1 MSSHEQCEKC
11 GEQYTDTYNK
21 WCKPCQLNVL
31 KKHLTSW
38 TSENE
43 KIDNIIQEMQIKI
56 NYDIG
61 IVFEWIPYNQFNDI
75 KETDKDGLCLAI
87 WKDGPLI
94 YDNNKNEYI
103 RNRNQKVFLKY
114 LSNSRNSINEFLIK
128 GKIEKYYYKKKI
140 YGITQNSDTKD
151 YVMVFL
157 DGFYCEKCGK
167 KYKNER
173 YKWCKPCQ
181 VNGLRNNFSNSTSE
195 NERNEKIDNLIQ
207 EMRLKI
213 NSPWDNIFEWI
224 PYDQFKDIKEIEK
237 EGYASIYIAIWKD
250 GPLKYNSRV
259 NEYTKNRQDERV
271 TLKCLQNANEFF
283 NEVKVHSVNTS
294 DYNSIY
300 GISQNPNTENYIM
313 VLSNRYCEN
322 CDEKYTNLCKW
333 CRTCLINI
341 LKKNSI
347 NWTSGNE
354 KIDELIQEMQ
364 SRIDTYKDIIFD
376 WIPYNRLNIIKET
389 NKGSFITY
397 IAIWIDGPLNYDMFK
412 ERYVS
417 EGDKQVALRSL
428 YDSHKNINEFLDE
441 IKEYSINT
449 SNINDGL
456 PIYGISQDPDTKD
469 YIMVFLNDYY
479 CEECGEKYIDM
490 PNKWCKSCQI
500 NYLKPFTT
508 SKNEMI
514 DGIIQTMQ
522 LKIASCN
529 DIVFEWIT
537 YDQFDK
543 IREISRGNFSVAI
556 WKSGQLNYD
565 KYLFKYRRNQKNE
578 YIILKYL
585 RSTQNFVDEFLNEIK
600 AYSIKNKDD
609 CIKIYG
615 LTQNPDTKDYIM
627 VISDGY
633 CENCYDKYT
642 DLLNKWCK
650 PCQINYFKENFK
662 NWTSGNQRIDNLIQE
677 MQLKIAHCDSLV
689 FEWIPYDQFN
699 YIEEIGVGGF
709 AKVYSAIWIND
720 QLGYNC
726 NTKKYERRSHNRE
739 VALKCLYNSE
749 RISDEFLNEV
759 KAYSM
764 NIFGNILPIHG
775 ISQNP
780 DTKDYIMVLGYAR
793 GGNFNYWVNNNYDD
807 FNWLNRM
814 RILRGIIKG
823 LKEIHKNH
831 MVHRDFHTG
840 NILFR
845 TKNLY
850 YTYISDMGLCGKV
863 DNMDQTK
870 VYGVMPY
877 VAPEVLKGNP
887 YTKAADIYSFG
898 MIMYFVATGKQP
910 FANCAHDQYL
920 ALKICNGI
928 RPEISEP
935 EAPKCYIDLMKKCLD
950 SNPNNRPK
958 AIEIEE
964 LIKLYYYSYKYDE
977 LYDELYKKFPSGSSF
992 KIRMKFEKEQK
1003 YYEIEKQF
1011 KLSEEYRKTNHLY
1024 IKNNQSDTHQQAIYT
1039 SRLLN
1044 PYTKDLPEYDN
1055 IDNNSVEIID
1065 FTL

>member
-21 WCKPCQLNVL
+21 WL
-31 KKHLTSW
+31 
-38 TSENE
+38 
-43 KIDNIIQEMQIKI
+43 
-56 NYDIG
+56 
-61 IVFEWIPYNQFNDI
+61 FEWIPYNQFNDI

-642 DLLNKWCK
+642 DLLNKWC
-650 PCQINYFKENFK
+650 
-662 NWTSGNQRIDNLIQE
+662 
-677 MQLKIAHCDSLV
+677 
-689 FEWIPYDQFN
+689 
-699 YIEEIGVGGF
+699 VGGF

-814 RILRGIIKG
+814 RILR
-823 LKEIHKNH
+823 
-831 MVHRDFHTG
+831 
-840 NILFR
+840 
-845 TKNLY
+845 
-850 YTYISDMGLCGKV
+850 DMGLCGKV

-887 YTKAADIYSFG
+887 YTKAADIYSF
-898 MIMYFVATGKQP
+898 
-910 FANCAHDQYL
+910 